1 MLFESNFALKLVC
14 VGGSP
19 SQLSATQHDPLLA
32 VIVVIVVII
41 HFAIAKK
48 LWSYY
53 DNLHV

>member
-19 SQLSATQHDPLLA
+19 SQLSATQHGPLLA